1 MKFNNGYGRKACAAG
16 LALATALAM
25 VPSVAF
31 GASLDSNTGDITISD
46 LGAGDTVTAYEILDR
61 DYNKASNTVTDKF
74 IQNAGVSQ
82 TTFQGLTSDGSVYSK
97 GSAMQLAADT
107 IANAI
112 KTGKATAL
120 ATMQVSANDKGVA
133 TFENAP
139 AGEWLI
145 LVTSAD
151 GTVTKVYQNTIVSNA
166 PEAKDGQYVAKDATA
181 TIKYTD
187 EKVQK
192 GIGTTAE
199 DVTKKTAD
207 GTYGIGDL
215 VPFVISTTIPNYP
228 ANSTAAK
235 FVIGDTPSAGLAIQN
250 DATNQITVSVNGT
263 AVDAIDKDTG
273 AKNYSLSLEKGI
285 LTITFDKA
293 YILKHTGESVLVN
306 YKAKVTSDAKVTAA
320 DTTHNSATI
329 TFNTNPYEESESKP
343 GDENKV
349 KTYGVFFVK
358 KTPNDAALQG
368 AQFKIK
374 YAQDINGH
382 KKGDYVKDE
391 NGTDLTSTSDG
402 NGYVY
407 FEDLAKGKYTL
418 EEVQAPTGYQKVNID
433 VDLTNGASADNPVT
447 GVKEANYLD
456 KGDVTD
462 PNVGML
468 PTTGDAG
475 TIGLTAAGILL
486 VAGSAFVV
494 IGHNKRAKDEEK

>member
-31 GASLDSNTGDITISD
+31 GASLDNNTGNITISG
-46 LGAGDTVTAYEILDR
+46 LGNGDTVTAYEILDR

-74 IQNAGVSQ
+74 IENTGVSQ
-82 TTFQGLTSDGSVYSK
+82 TTFQGLTSDGNQYSK
-97 GSAMQLAADT
+97 GSKMQMAADM

-120 ATMQVSANDKGVA
+120 NTQTAEAVDGVA
-133 TFENAP
+133 TFKNVP

-145 LVTSAD
+145 LVTNAN
-151 GTVTKVYQNTIVSNA
+151 GNVIKIYQNTIVSNA

-250 DATNQITVSVNGT
+250 DAANPVTVKVNGEAVKAT
-263 AVDAIDKDTG
+263 ADDGST
-273 AKNYSLSLEKGI
+273 NYSLSLEKGI

-306 YKAKVTSDAKVTAA
+306 YKAKVTSDAKVTTI
-320 DTTHNSATI
+320 DKTNNTATI
-329 TFNTNPYEESESKP
+329 TFSTNPYEDSDSTPEDSTE
-343 GDENKV
+343 V

-358 KTPNDAALQG
+358 KGDGAALQG

-382 KKGDYVKDE
+382 KTGDYVKDE
-391 NGTDLTSTSDG
+391 NGTDLTSTSDR

-447 GVKEANYLD
+447 GDKEVNYLD